1 MWTPLGDV
9 PGGTWSGQAG
19 TLREKVSES
28 RDWQGG
34 QLLTGAQSRA
44 GGIRHVLMRVSFM
57 KKMERKKKV
66 HWNKGK
72 LFFPI
77 KGKTAN
83 TLGFAAHIL
92 SAATIFFH
100 HWGMKKSHRQ

>member
-57 KKMERKKKV
+57 KKMERKKKSTGTKV
-66 HWNKGK
+66 SY
-72 LFFPI
+72 FF
-77 KGKTAN
+77 
-83 TLGFAAHIL
+83 L
-92 SAATIFFH
+92 
-100 HWGMKKSHRQ
+100 